1 MAVRPTA
8 RITRVAIQN
17 YKSIAK
23 CRVALSQLTVFVG
36 QNGSGKSN
44 FLDAILLAS
53 QGLQST
59 LENAIRERNGINEVR
74 RRSGGH
80 PTHFAISIDLAFS
93 DGTSGHFA
101 FRVGAGPQGA
111 FRIQREQASISS
123 NGIADH
129 HYVTDGGEVTSS
141 AGVNGVAAQILPDR
155 FFLTT
160 VSALPGFRPLYEAI
174 SNFRAY
180 NIVPSI
186 LREPQ
191 QIDAGEILLSDGAN
205 IASVIRRLE
214 RDEKPTLERVIAY
227 LREIVPGIESLQHK
241 ELGSRETLEFRQ
253 RMAGAA
259 YAWRFNA
266 SNMSDGTLRV
276 LGQLV
281 ALLYQP
287 YLRLGTLPGIAIE
300 EPESHVHP
308 GAAAVVA
315 DAILEAS
322 KTKQVIVTTH
332 SPDLLDHPGF
342 ESDSLLS
349 FENHDGETRISSINV
364 GAKEIIRKQLSTAGT
379 LLRKNQLWGDERQA
393 SLKQA
398 DLFPKLL

>member
-1 MAVRPTA
+1 MTARPTA

-23 CRVALSQLTVFVG
+23 CKVALSPLTIFVG

-80 PTHFAISIDLAFS
+80 PTHFAISIDLSFS
-93 DGTSGHFA
+93 DGQQGHFA

-111 FRIQREQASISS
+111 FRIQREQASVSS
-123 NGIADH
+123 KGIADH
-129 HYVTDGGEVTSS
+129 HYATQDGEVVSS
-141 AGVNGVAAQILPDR
+141 SNINGVAAQILPDR

-160 VSALPGFRPLYEAI
+160 VSALPGFRSLFEALG
-174 SNFRAY
+174 NFRAY

-191 QIDAGEILLSDGAN
+191 QLDPGEVLRSDGSN
-205 IASVIRRLE
+205 IAAVIRRLE
-214 RDEKPTLERVIAY
+214 RERSPALERAINY
-227 LREIVPGIESLQHK
+227 LREIVPGIEGLSHK
-241 ELGSRETLEFRQ
+241 DLGSRETLEFRQ
-253 RMAGAA
+253 RMAGADH
-259 YAWRFNA
+259 AWRFSA

-287 YLRLGTLPGIAIE
+287 EDRTGVISGIAIE
-300 EPESHVHP
+300 EPESHIHP

-315 DAILEAS
+315 DAIIEAS
-322 KTKQVIVTTH
+322 RNKQVIVTTH
-332 SPDLLDHPGF
+332 SPDLLDHSGF
-342 ESDSLLS
+342 DSESLLS
-349 FENHDGETRISSINV
+349 FQNLDGETKISKINV
-364 GAKEIIRKQLSTAGT
+364 AAKEIIRSQLSTAGT
-379 LLRKNQLWGDERQA
+379 LLRRNQLWGDEPPEPLTQG
-393 SLKQA
+393 
-398 DLFPKLL
+398 DLFPALT

>member
-1 MAVRPTA
+1 MERISA

-17 YKSIAK
+17 YRSIAR
-23 CRVALSQLTVFVG
+23 CQVALPPLTVIIG

-53 QGLQST
+53 QGLQTT

-80 PTHFAISIDLAFS
+80 PTHFAISIDIALT
-93 DGTSGHFA
+93 DGRQGHFA

-111 FRIQREQASISS
+111 FRLQREQASISS

-129 HYVTDGGEVTSS
+129 HYVTENGEVVDSS
-141 AGVNGVAAQILPDR
+141 NINGVAAKILSDR

-160 VSALPGFRPLYEAI
+160 LSALPGFRALYEAL

-180 NIVPSI
+180 NVVPSL

-191 QIDAGEILLSDGAN
+191 QHDPGDVLRSDGAN

-214 RDEKPTLERVIAY
+214 REDSPALERAISY
-227 LREIVPGIESLQHK
+227 LRQIVPGIEGLRHK

-253 RMAGAA
+253 RIGGAA

-281 ALLYQP
+281 ALLYLP
-287 YLRLGTLPGIAIE
+287 DAGTGVVSAIAIE
-300 EPESHVHP
+300 EPESHIHP

-315 DAILEAS
+315 DAIIEAS
-322 KTKQVIVTTH
+322 KAKQVIVTTH

-342 ESDSLLS
+342 DSENLLS
-349 FENHDGETRISSINV
+349 FQNVDGETRISKINV
-364 GAKEIIRKQLSTAGT
+364 AAKEIIRNQLSTAGT
-379 LLRKNQLWGDERQA
+379 LLRRNQLWGEEPLA
-393 SLKQA
+393 SLKQT
-398 DLFPKLL
+398 DLFPKLS

>member
-1 MAVRPTA
+1 MPERNSA
-8 RITRVAIQN
+8 RLTRVVIQN

-23 CRVALSQLTVFVG
+23 CRVALSPLTVFVG
-36 QNGSGKSN
+36 QNGAGKSN

-53 QGLQST
+53 QGLQTT

-80 PTHFAISIDLAFS
+80 PTHFAISLDFAFS
-93 DGTSGHFA
+93 DGTQGHFA

-111 FRIQREQASISS
+111 FRIQKEQASVMS

-129 HYVTDGGEVTSS
+129 HYVTKDGEVVSS
-141 AGVNGVAAQILPDR
+141 SNVNGVTAKILPDR

-160 VSALPGFRPLYEAI
+160 VSALPGFRSLYEALA
-174 SNFRAY
+174 NFRAY
-180 NIVPSI
+180 NIVPSL

-191 QIDAGEILLSDGAN
+191 QHDPGDVLRPDGSN

-214 RDEKPTLERVIAY
+214 REKATSLERAIQY
-227 LREIVPGIESLQHK
+227 LREIVPGIEGLSHK
-241 ELGSRETLEFRQ
+241 DLGSRETLEFMQ
-253 RMAGAA
+253 RMAGAT

-276 LGQLV
+276 LGQLI
-281 ALLYQP
+281 ALLYEPDIRTGIQ
-287 YLRLGTLPGIAIE
+287 TGIAIE

-315 DAILEAS
+315 DAIIEAS
-322 KTKQVIVTTH
+322 RAKQIIVTTH
-332 SPDLLDHPGF
+332 SPDILDHAGF
-342 ESDSLLS
+342 DSEDLLS
-349 FENHDGETRISSINV
+349 FQSIDGETLISKINV
-364 GAKEIIRKQLSTAGT
+364 AAKEIIRNQLSTAGT
-379 LLRKNQLWGDERQA
+379 LLRRNQLWGDEKTP
-393 SLKQA
+393 SLKQG
-398 DLFPKLL
+398 DLFPVLG